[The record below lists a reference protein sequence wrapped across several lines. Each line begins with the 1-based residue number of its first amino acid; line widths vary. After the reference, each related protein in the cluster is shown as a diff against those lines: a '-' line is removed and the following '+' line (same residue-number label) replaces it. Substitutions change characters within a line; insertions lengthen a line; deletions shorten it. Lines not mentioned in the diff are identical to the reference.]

1 MYAALALFPVDGTVL
16 GWYMPFWTPISPWLL
31 MLYTALNWRLI
42 PQAYRRIRTFFL
54 FPLLLVALSSFGWF
68 TVAFHPLPALW
79 SLLGIGGTLACLAS
93 LEIAGTFRLT
103 LPALTVRSRA

>member
-54 FPLLLVALSSFGWF
+54 FPLFVF
-68 TVAFHPLPALW
+68 
-79 SLLGIGGTLACLAS
+79 
-93 LEIAGTFRLT
+93 
-103 LPALTVRSRA
+103 

>member
-1 MYAALALFPVDGTVL
+1 
-16 GWYMPFWTPISPWLL
+16 

-103 LPALTVRSRA
+103 LPALTVRLCFSKLASAL